1 MWPVMDRQVS
11 AGGIVVV
18 EIGPD
23 RLDELHDLWLALHR
37 HHVRIGSWPLVSDEA
52 AAWVRRRAQYEEWL
66 RAGDGV
72 VLMAERAGRPAGYA
86 VVHLQRGPDD
96 TFPLGDRWAEIYS
109 LSVAPDARGEGIGG
123 RLLDAID
130 ERLAALGIVDVAV
143 AAMVENEDAL
153 RWYQRRGFVPR
164 EVVLYRFGEQP

>member
-1 MWPVMDRQVS
+1 V
-11 AGGIVVV
+11 
-18 EIGPD
+18 D

-37 HHVRIGSWPLVSDEA
+37 HHAHIGSRPLASDEA
-52 AAWVRRRAQYEEWL
+52 AAWALRRAQYEEWL
-66 RAGDGV
+66 RAEDGF
-72 VLMAERAGRPAGYA
+72 VLLAARAGLAVGYA

-109 LSVAPDARGEGIGG
+109 LSVVPEARGEGIGG

-130 ERLAALGIVDVAV
+130 ERLATLGIGDVVV

-153 RWYQRRGFVPR
+153 RLYERRGFVRR
-164 EVVLYRFGEQP
+164 EVVLYRFGEPLR